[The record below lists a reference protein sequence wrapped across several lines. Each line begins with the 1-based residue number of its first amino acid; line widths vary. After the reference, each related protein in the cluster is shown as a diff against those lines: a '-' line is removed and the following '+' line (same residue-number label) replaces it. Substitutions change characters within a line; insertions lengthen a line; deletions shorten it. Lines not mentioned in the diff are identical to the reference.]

1 MDADKL
7 DIDKLQTAPFDL
19 RKLSTFVKN
28 DVAKRTVYH
37 QLVKRANAILTIDNK
52 DLVKE
57 MITMQ
62 ELITIKDIE
71 DEIPKHDNY
80 ITTYDFNKFSGTI
93 FDERLKRAK
102 LATYDDLD
110 TVSNNVLSEIRK
122 KEKNCKRLI

>member
-1 MDADKL
+1 M
-7 DIDKLQTAPFDL
+7 
-19 RKLSTFVKN
+19 
-28 DVAKRTVYH
+28 YH

-62 ELITIKDIE
+62 ELITIKDTE

-122 KEKNCKRLI
+122 KEKNFKRLI